1 MISHAAGQVTER
13 CDFVIRPGSELLL
26 CRARDLEDPRGKG
39 KPEQTESAESV
50 VHSRHSTN
58 WDKRVRVV

>member
-26 CRARDLEDPRGKG
+26 CRARDLEDPRGIAKENQNRR
-39 KPEQTESAESV
+39 KARRVWYTVDTVQTWAKE
-50 VHSRHSTN
+50 
-58 WDKRVRVV
+58 